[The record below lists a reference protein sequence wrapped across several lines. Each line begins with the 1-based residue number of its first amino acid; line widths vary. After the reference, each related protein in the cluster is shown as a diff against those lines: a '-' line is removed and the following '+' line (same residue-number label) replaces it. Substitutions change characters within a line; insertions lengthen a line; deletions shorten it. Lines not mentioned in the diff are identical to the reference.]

1 MCWSSFRVV
10 WAQAARGGHGGIRAV
25 GAFGGSSSPAL
36 CSTGN
41 NFSSLTEER
50 AAVTEGPSPPCV
62 AESKHMSSSTRE
74 DTCSTELKKKNKP
87 VIVLIFKIN

>member
-1 MCWSSFRVV
+1 MLVLLPCGVGTGSTC
-10 WAQAARGGHGGIRAV
+10 GHGGIRAV

-74 DTCSTELKKKNKP
+74 DTCSKELKKKKKP
-87 VIVLIFKIN
+87 VIVLIFKMN